1 MIAFLGTAL
10 YFLFEATAA
19 LSSGD
24 GERTNKVDLYFGVFI
39 SQESAFD
46 FSGFIPPLELGVDVL
61 PHMRILAHTRMGRP
75 IRVWANIMSHT
86 RMGVPYEYA
95 CMIVHSCTTCTPG
108 INFYLLTKYYIV
120 YYKNIITLY
129 S

>member
-24 GERTNKVDLYFGVFI
+24 GEQTNKVDLFFGVFI

-46 FSGFIPPLELGVDVL
+46 FSGFIPPLELGVDTINNDSTILKELGGMDYFIKYAVSNGKQQESTKTVGTKPISLPVL
-61 PHMRILAHTRMGRP
+61 
-75 IRVWANIMSHT
+75 
-86 RMGVPYEYA
+86 
-95 CMIVHSCTTCTPG
+95 
-108 INFYLLTKYYIV
+108 
-120 YYKNIITLY
+120 
-129 S
+129 